1 MCRRRDD
8 TGWTS
13 CAAFVSDNAEAL
25 KDIPAEHAGEA
36 FRMSARGND
45 GVPSRSLL
53 ALSDV
58 PEETRERLHAS
69 AAIHQFGTI
78 QLEGTTVSFG

>member
-1 MCRRRDD
+1 
-8 TGWTS
+8 
-13 CAAFVSDNAEAL
+13 
-25 KDIPAEHAGEA
+25 
-36 FRMSARGND
+36 MSARGND